1 MKKISLFLTLIVAS
15 AVHAGPSTPVTP
27 EKVSAVDKVK
37 ETIKK
42 YQVPLAVG
50 AAGAAVIAAFIF
62 GRLSTRQPNGQLVE
76 RRPSLTPIRSEV
88 VDMMQRYVPNPNEM
102 PSLYAKL
109 DFGYRQD
116 IANFAQEIQ
125 ALGFDLNTAHTQ
137 AYEILSE
144 VLGTPVTY
152 DTPSE
157 TIHQAIVD
165 SGISD
170 QQSLLARQLL
180 AFIQTQAGRH
190 CYQAFRQGQEA
201 VEALRISENTHT
213 ELAALLPQLFGQ

>member
-1 MKKISLFLTLIVAS
+1 MKKMSLFLTLIVAS

-27 EKVSAVDKVK
+27 EKGSTVDKVK

-50 AAGAAVIAAFIF
+50 AAGAAVIAAFVL
-62 GRLSTRQPNGQLVE
+62 GRLSARQPNGQT
-76 RRPSLTPIRSEV
+76 RRPSLTPIRSEI
-88 VDMMQRYVPNPNEM
+88 VDMMQRYVPNPNET
-102 PSLYAKL
+102 PSLHAKL